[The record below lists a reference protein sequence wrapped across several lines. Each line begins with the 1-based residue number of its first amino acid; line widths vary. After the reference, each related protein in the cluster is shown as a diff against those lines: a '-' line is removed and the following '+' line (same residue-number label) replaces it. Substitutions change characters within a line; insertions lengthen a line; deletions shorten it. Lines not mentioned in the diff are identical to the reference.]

1 MATLLRLPGGTK
13 NRGNKNRA
21 GKFYGRVSIPRPGQ
35 RPKQK
40 LIPLKTENPREA
52 ALRLQEVEKRESLI
66 KAGIEFSFPWMEGH
80 QTTVKQISLEQ
91 AAKDYLSIRANEG
104 LRPKTLRIFY
114 TASNHLMKH
123 VGAKKPIEEITSED
137 IQGFIRTSRE
147 RLASTTI
154 NMYLRSLQTFFRWA
168 NEGGMTPHQPKIRQV
183 AQAHGLPRYLSNFEF
198 NLIQEE
204 ASQFLADVFW
214 FYRET
219 GCRLQEPFNAE
230 LRGSYLIVSTE
241 NSKGKEERQ
250 IPLNRDLIGAYKQLV
265 AIKRDYKYYSKQ
277 FQSICRRVGIE
288 GHKFHDLRHTFG
300 VRTWLQTGDLHLV
313 SQLMGHKSITTTQIY
328 AKFFIS
334 RLLED
339 FPDLMAFAENR
350 SVGRAAI
357 IGRANDFTVE
367 NSPPP
372 YTSKR
377 IRNESQ

>member
-13 NRGNKNRA
+13 NRGNKNCA
-21 GKFYGRVSIPRPGQ
+21 GKFYARISVPRPGQ

-40 LIPLKTENPREA
+40 LVPLKTENPREA
-52 ALRLQEVEKRESLI
+52 ALRLQEVEKVEPLI
-66 KAGIEFSFPWMEGH
+66 KQGIEYDFPWMEGH
-80 QTTVKQISLEQ
+80 RTAVKQISLEQ

-168 NEGGMTPHQPKIRQV
+168 NEEGMTPHQPKIRQV

-204 ASQFLADVFW
+204 ASPFLADVFW

-250 IPLNRDLIGAYKQLV
+250 IPLNHDLIGAYKQLV

-313 SQLMGHKSITTTQIY
+313 SQLLGHKSITTTQIY

-357 IGRANDFTVE
+357 IGRANDSTVE

-372 YTSKR
+372 YTSER